1 MIRVYT
7 QLTQGQQWLRRHQ
20 ASSPIFACILG
31 FTDTCLIPGISAAGA
46 TPAARQYT
54 AIADAEF
61 LHNGPEPQ
69 PQHPLPPLQAGA
81 SPVLISRA
89 VVEALSIPV
98 YLFNSGLPQPPT
110 VPAIDLGG
118 TTARC
123 LSQGRALELATVK
136 HLLEQ
141 GLIWGE
147 RLAASI
153 PHGYLIVGECVV
165 GGTTTALAVLT
176 GLGIAADGK
185 VNSSH
190 PVCNHAQK
198 WALVQ
203 SGLQCAGLW
212 SSEFGGASAVG
223 GETALKEGFP
233 PQGTANSKGFPG
245 LSQLAFRSS
254 EFGVRSGEMEMNL
267 NPKSKIQN
275 PKSIEPLQLVAAVGD
290 PMQITAAGMAI
301 AASRTCGVLLAGGT
315 QMLAVYA
322 LIQAVA
328 EAYALAWE
336 PEQVVVGTTR
346 WVAADPTCHTV
357 GLAQMV
363 GSVPLLATQLN
374 FGTSRY
380 AQLRAYEQGFV
391 KEGMGAGGCAIAAH
405 LTGGWDQTQLLE
417 AVEALINTNE

>member
-7 QLTQGQQWLRRHQ
+7 QLAQGQQWLRRHQ
-20 ASSPIFACILG
+20 ASSPLFACILG

-46 TPAARQYT
+46 TPEARQYT

-61 LHNGPEPQ
+61 LANGPVPQ
-69 PQHPLPPLQAGA
+69 PRYPLPPLQAGA

-89 VVEALSIPV
+89 VVEALSLPV
-98 YLFNSGLPQPPT
+98 YLFNSGLPQLPA

-123 LSQGRALELATVK
+123 LSQGQALELTTVK

-198 WALVQ
+198 WDLVQ
-203 SGLQCAGLW
+203 SGLQNAGM
-212 SSEFGGASAVG
+212 GHGDVSAH
-223 GETALKEGFP
+223 
-233 PQGTANSKGFPG
+233 
-245 LSQLAFRSS
+245 RS
-254 EFGVRSGEMEMNL
+254 L
-267 NPKSKIQN
+267 N
-275 PKSIEPLQLVAAVGD
+275 PLQLVAAVGD

-322 LIQAVA
+322 LIQAITR
-328 EAYALAWE
+328 EYALMWE

-346 WVAADPTCHTV
+346 WVAADPTGSTV
-357 GLAQMV
+357 ELAQLV

-374 FGTSRY
+374 FATSRY
-380 AQLRAYEQGFV
+380 TQLRAYEQGYV
-391 KEGMGAGGCAIAAH
+391 KEGVGAGGCAIAAC
-405 LTGGWDQTQLLE
+405 LTQGWNQAQLLQ
-417 AVEALINTNE
+417 AIEALISTKLRYEV